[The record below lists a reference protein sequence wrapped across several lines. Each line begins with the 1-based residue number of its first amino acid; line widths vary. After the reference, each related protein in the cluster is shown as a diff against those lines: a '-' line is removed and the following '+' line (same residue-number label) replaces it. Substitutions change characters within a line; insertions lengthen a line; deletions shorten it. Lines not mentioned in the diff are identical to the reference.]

1 MFIYIYMYMHTFVY
15 TYVFILFHS
24 FFCYALYVYIYLC
37 LRLRL
42 CVCVW
47 FGVFVDV
54 CIDTHTQT
62 HAFTHACTHINTHT
76 HVAGKCGSL
85 EQAHTTLDSLL
96 VYAEAHAHMDAAKND
111 AGSNAAVTPATDVG
125 TTLSSQ
131 EDTLPLQAA
140 AISDSRRGVGLK
152 GANRCKKVGHSIGA
166 DVLRGFNTLID
177 SNLRFSQ
184 SEAAYTLLVRKR
196 EYVRMRGRARD
207 KNMVCKRDRRGV

>member
-1 MFIYIYMYMHTFVY
+1 MHTFVY

-85 EQAHTTLDSLL
+85 EQAHTALESLL
-96 VYAEAHAHMDAAKND
+96 EYAETHAHMDAAKND
-111 AGSNAAVTPATDVG
+111 DGSNAAVTPATNAG

-131 EDTLPLQAA
+131 EDTLPLKAA

-152 GANRCKKVGHSIGA
+152 GANRCKKVGHNIGA